1 MLKFVQAYKYA
12 CLLGLFIFIG
22 LAGCEQQSSAEK
34 FHSADITGVDFGKDL
49 NLTDHTGKATRLA
62 DFKGKVVLLKLATTW
77 CPSCAQLSRELAAI
91 GEFLGEKD
99 VVLLEVFLQDTP
111 EMIARHLEGK
121 RLPMQHYALIDD
133 LQAYRGYSIY
143 LIPRLLVVDR
153 EQKVRYDNGAAATIL
168 PAAEIRKLVEGV
180 L

>member
-1 MLKFVQAYKYA
+1 MRTSFPLFFI
-12 CLLGLFIFIG
+12 LLLLLSVPTF
-22 LAGCEQQSSAEK
+22 AGAVE
-34 FHSADITGVDFGKDL
+34 VGKPAPGFTLQTPD
-49 NLTDHTGKATRLA
+49 GKSVSLA

-111 EMIARHLEGK
+111 EMIARYLEGK
-121 RLPMQHYALIDD
+121 RLPKQHYALIDD

-168 PAAEIRKLVEGV
+168 PAAELKKIVEGV

>member
-1 MLKFVQAYKYA
+1 MSRLRTS
-12 CLLGLFIFIG
+12 LLVSLLLLLPL
-22 LAGCEQQSSAEK
+22 LAGAVE
-34 FHSADITGVDFGKDL
+34 VGKPAPGFTLQTPD
-49 NLTDHTGKATRLA
+49 GKSVSLA

-111 EMIARHLEGK
+111 EMIARYLEWK
-121 RLPMQHYALIDD
+121 RLPKQHYALIDD

-153 EQKVRYDNGAAATIL
+153 EQKVRYDNGAAATVL
-168 PAAEIRKLVEGV
+168 PAAELKKLVEAT